1 MTVPETPPP
10 NWGADGLT
18 VFLDQARANQFATF
32 VHKPDW
38 YRRLSAIDA
47 CFATA
52 SRDWSNPQSEVAAL
66 LLIRTHGAY
75 RAACG
80 AALSGQAAETF
91 VLLRAALEAAGYALH
106 IQRNPALALLWLKR
120 HDSDADLKAAK
131 KAFEVGSVRRTVEA
145 ADRAGSKVF
154 DKLYQRTIDHGAHPN
169 MFSILGN
176 ASVEPSDRGR
186 DMSHIL
192 LHGDGLALDHGLK
205 STAQAGICCLEILQ
219 CAFAA
224 RFELLGLRHRLLE
237 LRKGL

>member
-1 MTVPETPPP
+1 MSVPETPPP
-10 NWGADGLT
+10 YWGADGLT
-18 VFLDQARANQFATF
+18 DFLDLARNNQFATF

-52 SRDWSNPQSEVAAL
+52 SRDWTNPQSEVAAL

-80 AALSGQAAETF
+80 AALSGQAVETF

-106 IQRNPALALLWLKR
+106 IQRDPALAGLWLKR
-120 HDSDADLKAAK
+120 HDSDADLRAAK
-131 KAFEVGSVRRTVEA
+131 KAFEVGSVRRTIQT

-154 DKLYQRTIDHGAHPN
+154 DELYQRTIDHGAHPN
-169 MFSILGN
+169 LFSILGN
-176 ASVEPSDRGR
+176 ANCNQSDRGSDLR
-186 DMSHIL
+186 HIL

-205 STAQAGICCLEILQ
+205 STAQAGICCLEVLQ

-224 RFELLGLRHRLLE
+224 RFELLGLRYRLLD